1 MRTACN
7 LASFQFAFSAINE
20 QPSMNRSRVV
30 AGGGRQR
37 PNHGEVITNLCIG
50 WSQDRVQT
58 SFVHE
63 PNGME
68 PSLRPHRGMPKA
80 LLPARFCL
88 PGTKSACKE
97 QA

>member
-1 MRTACN
+1 MLMRTACN

-58 SFVHE
+58 SSFMNPMGWSQDRVQT
-63 PNGME
+63 
-68 PSLRPHRGMPKA
+68 SSST
-80 LLPARFCL
+80 
-88 PGTKSACKE
+88 PGHAEGIVTC
-97 QA
+97 

>member
-68 PSLRPHRGMPKA
+68 PNLRGASMM
-80 LLPARFCL
+80 LLLVFL
-88 PGTKSACKE
+88 ACGRRTGGK
-97 QA
+97 